1 MAYNDYRNKPN
12 SNQGHKS
19 AGFDKPQATIPT
31 IILDYIKHPNLFDEI
46 AKEVALKI
54 SKTKSTQIRNFYDYV
69 LDLNQQSKVKAFSE
83 VLPFVKMLNKLL
95 LAHFVQPGGRLVQQ
109 QDSRRGDQGAR
120 QQKRLTL
127 TAGEARSAL
136 VDDGVQPHF
145 LFAHKL
151 QRAAVDQRLV
161 NLIVGRQRVAHQDVV
176 PHGAKEQTGLLA
188 QQLHVATHVG
198 RVEMIKGNIVQ
209 QNAALL
215 RLLHAR
221 QKL

>member
-83 VLPFVKMLNKLL
+83 VLPFVKMLNSKVAYSKSRGHSSDEFVLMMQDCIKQVDSKEKLEIFKL
-95 LAHFVQPGGRLVQQ
+95 FF
-109 QDSRRGDQGAR
+109 
-120 QQKRLTL
+120 
-127 TAGEARSAL
+127 EAVICFS
-136 VDDGVQPHF
+136 
-145 LFAHKL
+145 K
-151 QRAAVDQRLV
+151 
-161 NLIVGRQRVAHQDVV
+161 
-176 PHGAKEQTGLLA
+176 K
-188 QQLHVATHVG
+188 
-198 RVEMIKGNIVQ
+198 
-209 QNAALL
+209 
-215 RLLHAR
+215 
-221 QKL
+221 